1 MTKPRVATSVL
12 LLALLLCASALGEA
26 PLETVQRQLNPENTD
41 STVRGATE
49 LLPTEP
55 KHTLDDGFRKID
67 KRINVEDGVDGD
79 DKTKKLQRKRIA
91 TAIRGRKT
99 ASSMVDNIFIPRHGI
114 VVHSKS
120 GKKGGERR
128 KRKKRKERKERKESN
143 SKNQVQKI
151 HQVTN
156 TNTDT
161 KPNTK
166 TNTKT
171 NKRPY
176 KLHIHVLSVSVL
188 SQSLPQETF
197 DRNGPRSVGR
207 KIIGII

>member
-1 MTKPRVATSVL
+1 MNLRMTKPRVATSVL
-12 LLALLLCASALGEA
+12 LLALLLCASAVGEA

-49 LLPTEP
+49 LLPTEQ

-120 GKKGGERR
+120 GKKEEKGE
-128 KRKKRKERKERKESN
+128 KGKKGKKGKKGRNQTPKTK
-143 SKNQVQKI
+143 SKKS
-151 HQVTN
+151 
-156 TNTDT
+156 T
-161 KPNTK
+161 KSPTPIPTRSPTPRPTPRPTK
-166 TNTKT
+166 DPTSSISMSYRYQYSRNLYHK
-171 NKRPY
+171 
-176 KLHIHVLSVSVL
+176 KLLTEMALEV
-188 SQSLPQETF
+188 
-197 DRNGPRSVGR
+197 
-207 KIIGII
+207 